1 MRARRSQTPGT
12 RTVGSEAPDSPASD
26 SPAGDSPAA
35 DSRAGSSRLSR
46 GFIGSIAFGTI
57 LQPLN
62 SSMIAVALV
71 GIRADFHAGPEVNW
85 LVSAL
90 YLATAVAAPTMG
102 RLADLLGARRMFLV
116 GFVLVAAGGVLAPF
130 APNIGALVACRV
142 LLGLGTGAQYPC
154 GVAIVR
160 NASQRL
166 RARPQSA
173 LGALAIC
180 AQVTV
185 ALGPT
190 VGGLLVG
197 LFGWQ
202 GIFWINIP
210 AVLLGAI
217 TVLRTVPPD
226 PPLRDIDTGGR
237 SRISQLD
244 LPGLLLFTGS
254 MTALMLWLLSLASS
268 PEWYWL
274 APTAVCTVALV
285 WWERRAAEP
294 FLNLQLLG
302 TRGLSLTYVRTI
314 FTYTAFYLIFYGL
327 PMWLE
332 EARGYTPTT
341 AGLIVLPIAVLGAIS
356 TALATRLERHRGPR
370 PTLLIGTGVLTV
382 GGLLLM
388 LPGTTTPVSLLLV
401 LCAVLGLPNGFNNM
415 GNQTAM
421 YAAAPA
427 EHTGSASGLYRT
439 SQYVG
444 ANLASALLALVL
456 GEHATAAGLHDMG
469 LAVAVISACL
479 LVGVLFNRHL
489 RSPQP
494 GGA

>member
-1 MRARRSQTPGT
+1 MRARRSETLAGT
-12 RTVGSEAPDSPASD
+12 AGPTDPTRIDGSARMPA
-26 SPAGDSPAA
+26 
-35 DSRAGSSRLSR
+35 
-46 GFIGSIAFGTI
+46 GFIGSLAFGTV

-71 GIRADFHAGPEVNW
+71 GIRTDFHAGAEVNW

-90 YLATAVAAPTMG
+90 YLATAVAAPSMG

-116 GFVLVAAGGVLAPF
+116 GLGLVAAGSVLAPF
-130 APNIGALVACRV
+130 APNIGTLVACRV

-154 GVAIVR
+154 AMAIVR
-160 NASQRL
+160 KVSQRL
-166 RARPQSA
+166 QARPQTA
-173 LGALAIC
+173 LGALQIC
-180 AQVTV
+180 GQATV

-202 GIFWINIP
+202 GIFWVNLP
-210 AVLLGAI
+210 AVALGAVA
-217 TVLRTVPPD
+217 VLRTVPAD
-226 PPLRDIDTGGR
+226 PPMREIDTGGR

-244 LPGLLLFTGS
+244 IPGIVLFTGS
-254 MTALMLWLLSLASS
+254 LTSLMLWLLSWASS

-274 APTAVCTVALV
+274 APAVLCAVALV
-285 WWERRAAEP
+285 WRERRATDP
-294 FLNLQLLG
+294 FLNVRLLSN
-302 TRGLSLTYVRTI
+302 RSLTLTYLRTV

-332 EARGYTPTT
+332 EARGYSPTSS
-341 AGLIVLPIAVLGAIS
+341 GLIVLPIAVLGVIS
-356 TALATRLERHRGPR
+356 TMLATRLERHRGPR
-370 PTLLIGTGVLTV
+370 PTLLIGTGVLTA

-388 LPGTTTPVSLLLV
+388 LPGESTPVVALLG
-401 LCAVLGLPNGFNNM
+401 LCAVLGLPNGFNSM

-421 YAAAPA
+421 YAASPA
-427 EHTGSASGLYRT
+427 EHTGAAAGLFRT

-456 GEHATAAGLHDMG
+456 GENATASSLHHMG
-469 LAVAVISACL
+469 LAVAIISACL
-479 LVGVLFNRHL
+479 LVGVVFNRHL

-494 GGA
+494 A